1 MSHRESSLHFC
12 LLPLFQGLF
21 RVHWTHNEEIA
32 MPRKRFTAEQI
43 IRMLNETEERLSRGE
58 EVDTI
63 CRSLGITEQTY
74 YRWRED
80 YGGMKTS
87 QVRRLVELERKNRR
101 LKKEVAELRV
111 DIRILKDRFG
121 GKP

>member
-1 MSHRESSLHFC
+1 
-12 LLPLFQGLF
+12 
-21 RVHWTHNEEIA
+21 